1 METLFAI
8 DIDGTIAGGPN
19 NHKLYIQHHM
29 EDLGLDIAKDVLDG
43 LSSYQSFLKLPQV
56 RAYRRDNEEQFL
68 ASRASCRVSPKVIK
82 ALEVVPYA
90 VEGVNLLARSGTIR
104 YYTKRS
110 SLRAVRDAT
119 TAWLAFHQF
128 PHPNNVV
135 ICAETPHKL
144 DIIHHQEIAT
154 SVVLIDDRFSE
165 LLEGFKL
172 LRTDNPYTANDL
184 KQRLTLVA
192 IGANCIVEETN
203 GLRTLAF
210 PSWENVQ
217 ELVASLGL
225 RAGSTHAL

>member
-19 NHKLYIQHHM
+19 NHKLYIQHHI
-29 EDLGLDIAKDVLDG
+29 EDLELDIAQDVLDG
-43 LSSYQSFLKLPQV
+43 VSNYQSFLKLPQV
-56 RAYRRDNEEQFL
+56 RAYRRDNEERFL
-68 ASRASCRVSPKVIK
+68 ASRASCRVSPKVIN
-82 ALEVVPYA
+82 ALEVVPHA
-90 VEGVNLLARSGTIR
+90 VEGVNLLARLGTIR

-110 SLRAVRDAT
+110 SLQTVKDAT

-128 PHPNNVV
+128 PCPKNVV
-135 ICAETPHKL
+135 ICAETSHKL
-144 DIIHHQEIAT
+144 DIIHQQETASSIM
-154 SVVLIDDRFSE
+154 LIDDRFIE
-165 LLEGFKL
+165 LLAGFKL
-172 LRTDNPYTANDL
+172 LKQEHPQAANDL

-192 IGANCIVEETN
+192 FGANCVPEETS